1 MKYSSTKNWY
11 GKKDSYISGYDT
23 TGFLAEV
30 NALIEEAYQV
40 NLDAYKEQ
48 VGLTSDSFVSAIK
61 EGMENATALDISSM
75 IESAFYDS
83 YSAMIG
89 EVFGENIGDT
99 ISETIFDV
107 LENAGVNQSDLA
119 NMSVSEQIAYIQS
132 LMDNSSTYLSE
143 VFEQLGLSASKVSE
157 EFDKIGNRD
166 MPSLLKIG
174 VAEVLASNTYNNS
187 NTVVVQNAYG
197 TIDRQFV
204 NLTNK
209 AVGSNM
215 YSRTGN

>member
-1 MKYSSTKNWY
+1 M
-11 GKKDSYISGYDT
+11 
-23 TGFLAEV
+23 
-30 NALIEEAYQV
+30 IEEAYQV

-99 ISETIFDV
+99 ISETMFDV

-157 EFDKIGNRD
+157 EFDSLSNQDLPSLVKIG
-166 MPSLLKIG
+166 
-174 VAEVLASNTYNNS
+174 AFEALASNNYTSSTTINVAS
-187 NTVVVQNAYG
+187 VYG
-197 TIDRQFV
+197 SVDRTFV
-204 NLTNK
+204 NLTNT
-209 AVGSNM
+209 AVNSTTNK
-215 YSRTGN
+215 RTLN